1 MHDKIIHTGKAQN
14 INGICDPILRDY
26 LRVSG
31 SPMVTSNRS
40 RSNGLR
46 VTKKVR
52 RFIQQGGL
60 VPMLYIHRILYSIA
74 VLGFASVV
82 AAVWG

>member
-1 MHDKIIHTGKAQN
+1 MYEKFTN
-14 INGICDPILRDY
+14 ISKDTDFNGIRDPILRDY

-40 RSNGLR
+40 WSNGLR
-46 VTKKVR
+46 ITKKVR
-52 RFIQQGGL
+52 RHIQQGKL
-60 VPMLYIHRILYSIA
+60 VPMLYIHRILYSMA